1 MSKERFKGL
10 LDPRLVKG
18 DWPSIFLSLKN
29 HESWFEIG
37 LLLHDGERVDIPLVH
52 SADSIQMKLAK
63 FGLTISDEKPS
74 DSVERP
80 LDPVSRAKFRAIK
93 ENILS
98 NLVKIFCKEEMI
110 ARHRYLIRCVPERN
124 GYGMMEPAYI
134 QLLFHTHEEAAA
146 ILSLIRFA
154 DQK

>member
-37 LLLHDGERVDIPLVH
+37 LLLHDGEKVDIPLVH
-52 SADSIQMKLAK
+52 SADSIQKKLAK

-74 DSVERP
+74 DSVERS
-80 LDPVSRAKFRAIK
+80 LDPVSRAKFKAIK
-93 ENILS
+93 EDILS
-98 NLVKIFCKEEMI
+98 NLVKIFCKDKMI
-110 ARHRYLIRCVPERN
+110 ETYRYLIRCVPEWN
-124 GYGMMEPAYI
+124 KPGIMVPGYI

-146 ILSLIRFA
+146 ILCLIRKA